1 MMTCFFQKILR
12 TILATLTVFLA
23 ASLILVIC
31 LGSLKLV
38 LEYVNMLGLGGV
50 LNG

>member
-12 TILATLTVFLA
+12 TILATLTVFLT

-31 LGSLKLV
+31 LGSLHLV
-38 LEYVNMLGLGGV
+38 LKFVDLLGIGGV